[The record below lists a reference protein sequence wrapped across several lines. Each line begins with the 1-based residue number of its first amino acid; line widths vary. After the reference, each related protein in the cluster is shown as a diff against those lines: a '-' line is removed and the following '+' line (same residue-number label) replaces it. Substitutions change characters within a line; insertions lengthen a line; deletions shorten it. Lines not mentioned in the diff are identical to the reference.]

1 MADAPDKGDLV
12 RLESHPGP
20 TAVTQAATRQF
31 VGDVFRLYRKA
42 GREACD
48 RDDHGPTVRFTG
60 GEIAQHARTLPDGY
74 SPSGAAELTRKPGTA
89 AEDL

>member
-1 MADAPDKGDLV
+1 MAYAAGQGDLV
-12 RLESHPGP
+12 GFEPHARTTPVAE
-20 TAVTQAATRQF
+20 AAPLQLI
-31 VGDVFRLYRKA
+31 GDIAGLHREP
-42 GREACD
+42 GREAFD
-48 RDDHGPTVRFTG
+48 NDNQGAAVRFAR